1 MTQQTLPAVPRQS
14 SISSVLAAVG
24 LMLVMASLVAGVTL
38 SVDALD
44 VGETSRTMAWL
55 FPVAIGGIGALLTA
69 VILRFSAILA
79 SPTPGLGGC
88 RALPAGRA
96 AHAGRRGYARGS

>member
-79 SPTPGLGGC
+79 SL
-88 RALPAGRA
+88 RLRLDAMRDHLPALIDSNQRE
-96 AHAGRRGYARGS
+96 S